1 MGELCRIVR
10 HLGSGIRLG
19 VSPEPRQRVPARSA
33 AIYGAARSLRCL
45 FEIALVFVRFDHLA
59 RFIVNPNHSVMGAA
73 ELLCVSDC
81 IAGSVRSVIPEPTER
96 QHIGN

>member
-1 MGELCRIVR
+1 MPNCSAFRKR
-10 HLGSGIRLG
+10 NPSGCPLNPASAI
-19 VSPEPRQRVPARSA
+19 PARSA

-45 FEIALVFVRFDHLA
+45 FEIALVFVRLDSVA
-59 RFIVNPNHSVMGAA
+59 RFIVNANHSVMGAA

-96 QHIGN
+96 QRIGD